1 MQPLHT
7 SDLVR
12 SYKMEIITDPLS
24 GVESVFIVKDD
35 GSILSMLKSTYDEQQ
50 AALNAQ
56 EL

>member
-1 MQPLHT
+1 
-7 SDLVR
+7 
-12 SYKMEIITDPLS
+12 MEIITDPLS